1 MRWVSIRDMQFPPT
15 GVLTSK
21 VSEANLLCLMMVV
34 PEEASGCWKWIYMQ
48 KTWRTNSSGKRCI
61 ERRGWAPAS
70 LRIDHIKATAFKVM
84 TVFMSKCSVSYFIV
98 WHFVNQVE
106 NIQYAQARI
115 AGESIFLEKLEI
127 WIFRFSIL
135 DIGYCSYQYSWY
147 GLFNTSLKIKVKP
160 HGNRT
165 LRYAEFYP

>member
-1 MRWVSIRDMQFPPT
+1 MRWVIINGMQFPPT

-21 VSEANLLCLMMVV
+21 VSEANFLCLMMEV
-34 PEEASGCWKWIYMQ
+34 PEEATGCRKWIYMQ
-48 KTWRTNSSGKRCI
+48 KTWRTNRSGKRLKRCI

-84 TVFMSKCSVSYFIV
+84 AVFMSKCSVSYFIV

-106 NIQYAQARI
+106 NIQYTQART
-115 AGESIFLEKLEI
+115 ARESIFLEKLEI

-135 DIGYCSYQYSWY
+135 DIGYCPYQYSWY
-147 GLFNTSLKIKVKP
+147 GLFNTSLQIKAKSY
-160 HGNRT
+160 GNRT
-165 LRYAEFYP
+165 LR